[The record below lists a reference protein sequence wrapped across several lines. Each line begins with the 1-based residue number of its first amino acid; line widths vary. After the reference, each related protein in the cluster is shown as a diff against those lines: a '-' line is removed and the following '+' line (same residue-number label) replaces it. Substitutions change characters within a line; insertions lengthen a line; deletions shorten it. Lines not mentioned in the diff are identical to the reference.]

1 MTAGGSFDRSTDE
14 ELLAALGRA
23 LQQQE
28 PVPDEASAG
37 ADDEQ
42 PGEPEAVQVSGILDV
57 LQAGS
62 GFLRQ
67 LRDEG
72 RRLAAAWLRAP
83 DVPPAPATLTA
94 QPA

>member
-1 MTAGGSFDRSTDE
+1 MIGVVEAFSPSYALARRKFLQGCVAAGLTVE
-14 ELLAALGRA
+14 HT
-23 LQQQE
+23 
-28 PVPDEASAG
+28 
-37 ADDEQ
+37 
-42 PGEPEAVQVSGILDV
+42 